1 MQQRPSARPPHPP
14 VDEPG
19 QPSDAVRVQILATE
33 HWSLLAT
40 RSLLWSEAFT
50 RATMFLTALSAAV
63 VALALIAQA
72 AGEEETFT
80 LFVLLLLPVML
91 VVGLATYVRI
101 NRINDE
107 DERLVAGMN
116 RLRRGYLDIAP
127 DLERYFMTDFHDDRH
142 GVAMTSGVGIEDD
155 PFRRFV
161 MHVIGSTPGLVGL
174 IESVVAGALVGL
186 VAVVLGLPA
195 VLATLAGMGIGFG
208 VLAAL
213 VITSVRTA
221 HRSMAR
227 STPRFPTEHRP

>member
-1 MQQRPSARPPHPP
+1 

-40 RSLLWSEAFT
+40 RSMLWGEAFS
-50 RATMFLTALSAAV
+50 RATMFLTALSAGV

-80 LFVLLLLPVML
+80 LFVMLLLPVML
-91 VVGLATYVRI
+91 VVGLATYLRI
-101 NRINDE
+101 NKINEE

-127 DLERYFMTDFHDDRH
+127 DLERYFMTDFHDDRP
-142 GVAMTSGVGIEDD
+142 GVAVTIGVGIEAD

-174 IESVVAGALVGL
+174 IEAVVAGALVGL

-195 VLATLAGMGIGFG
+195 LFAVLAGMAIGLG
-208 VLAAL
+208 VLAGL
-213 VITSVRTA
+213 VVASTRTA
-221 HRSMAR
+221 HRALAR
-227 STPRFPTEHRP
+227 YTPRFPTER

>member
-1 MQQRPSARPPHPP
+1 MQQRPPHRPE
-14 VDEPG
+14 DEPG

-40 RSLLWSEAFT
+40 RPMLWGEAFS

-80 LFVLLLLPVML
+80 LFVVLLLPVML
-91 VVGLATYVRI
+91 VVGLATYLRI
-101 NRINDE
+101 NKINEE

-116 RLRRGYLDIAP
+116 RPRRGYLDIAP
-127 DLERYFMTDFHDDRH
+127 DLERYFMTDFHDDRL
-142 GVAMTSGVGIEDD
+142 GVALTSGVGIEDD

-161 MHVIGSTPGLVGL
+161 MQVIGSTPGLVGL
-174 IESVVAGALVGL
+174 IEAVVAGALVGL

-195 VLATLAGMGIGFG
+195 LVAVLAGMAIGFA
-208 VLAAL
+208 VLAGLIVAS
-213 VITSVRTA
+213 TRTA
-221 HRSMAR
+221 HRALAR
-227 STPRFPTEHRP
+227 YTSRFPTER

>member
-1 MQQRPSARPPHPP
+1 MQQRPSARPPHAP
-14 VDEPG
+14 VDEPR

-40 RSLLWSEAFT
+40 RSMLWSEAFT

-80 LFVLLLLPVML
+80 LFVVLLLPVML

-127 DLERYFMTDFHDDRH
+127 DLEPYLP
-142 GVAMTSGVGIEDD
+142 TS
-155 PFRRFV
+155 V
-161 MHVIGSTPGLVGL
+161 MLSLATTRIDGGMLEP
-174 IESVVAGALVGL
+174 
-186 VAVVLGLPA
+186 LPA
-195 VLATLAGMGIGFG
+195 LLVLCGYVGAAIGGAAFTLWRKDA
-208 VLAAL
+208 
-213 VITSVRTA
+213 
-221 HRSMAR
+221 
-227 STPRFPTEHRP
+227 